1 MMKFIAGISVLQDRY
16 DAFITDI
23 WGVLHNGSTAYDG
36 VIDCLGKLRDSGKK
50 VLLLSNSGRR
60 AKMVSS
66 DLGGFGVMPE
76 LYSHLITS
84 GELTHHTFSG
94 TRDSRLQ
101 NLGTCYYLF
110 GSERYGL
117 TRGLGITKTD
127 ELSAAEFILT
137 IGVEGN
143 PSTTGIYEDRLRY
156 FAQNGLT
163 MVCANPDVTVNR
175 NGVLGIGPGALAV
188 YYEKLG
194 GRVIYF
200 GKPYED
206 IYNLS
211 LDKLSGVAP
220 RRILVI
226 GDSMKTDIAGAN
238 RCGLDCLLVGTG
250 VHWRELSTIPG
261 DFHQLSALC
270 QTVNSFPTM
279 IAKGF
284 IW

>member
-1 MMKFIAGISVLQDRY
+1 MKFTAGISALQDRY

-23 WGVLHNGSTAYDG
+23 WGVLHNGSTTYDG
-36 VIDCLGKLRDSGKK
+36 VIDCLRTLRSRGKE

-60 AKMVSS
+60 AKIVSV
-66 DLGGFGVMPE
+66 DLVDFGVMPE
-76 LYSHLITS
+76 LYTHLVTS
-84 GELTHHTFSG
+84 GELTHLRFSG
-94 TRDSRLQ
+94 ARDRRLR

-117 TRGLGITKTD
+117 TKGLGLTKTEEVSD
-127 ELSAAEFILT
+127 AEFILT

-143 PSTTGIYEDRLRY
+143 PSTTVKYEERLRY
-156 FAQNGLT
+156 FAQKGLT
-163 MVCANPDVTVNR
+163 MVCANPDTLVNR

-206 IYNLS
+206 IYHFS
-211 LDKLSGVAP
+211 LDKLSGIAA

-226 GDSMKTDIAGAN
+226 GDSVTTDIAGAN
-238 RCGLDCLLVGTG
+238 RCGLDSLLVGTG

-261 DFHQLSALC
+261 DVDQLTGLC
-270 QTVNSFPTM
+270 QTENSFPTL

>member
-1 MMKFIAGISVLQDRY
+1 
-16 DAFITDI
+16 
-23 WGVLHNGSTAYDG
+23 
-36 VIDCLGKLRDSGKK
+36 
-50 VLLLSNSGRR
+50 
-60 AKMVSS
+60 
-66 DLGGFGVMPE
+66 MPE
-76 LYSHLITS
+76 FYTHLVTS
-84 GELTHHTFSG
+84 GELTHLRFSG
-94 TRDSRLQ
+94 ARDRTLR

-117 TRGLGITKTD
+117 TRGLGLTKTD

-143 PSTTGIYEDRLRY
+143 PSTTEIYEERLRY
-156 FAQNGLT
+156 FAQKGLT
-163 MVCANPDVTVNR
+163 MVCANPDVVVNR

-200 GKPYED
+200 GKPYDD

-211 LDKLSGVAP
+211 LDKLSGIAA

-226 GDSMKTDIAGAN
+226 GDSLSTDIAGAN
-238 RCGLDCLLVGTG
+238 RYGLDSLLVGTG

-261 DFHQLSALC
+261 DVHLLSTLC
-270 QTVNSFPTM
+270 QTENSFPTM